1 MAQRGRPKKN
11 VEYVDDVNDINTQQ
25 NYSSVQ
31 QEEEDIVIEP
41 SSSSNTMNE
50 GTFNNYNPFS
60 ENVIERD
67 YATPK
72 TAVGVTQEIEEP
84 SFVPPSYEDIIAE
97 RNQAEELKYQQDSPF
112 DNPNPA
118 MNELDDKEKRI
129 ACESLVDTCLDIY
142 EQAHRYAQYV
152 IKVDE
157 ETLMK
162 KQAEGKIDLSMQI
175 PVAENGETMSV
186 GEFVAQY
193 NEQSAN
199 AIKYDKEFGYKVRP
213 AMIRVFMKRGWGM
226 TDEQYIL
233 LMFGKD
239 ITIKFG
245 MMYSL
250 KKTINSTLDT
260 LEKAYQRNNR
270 GGANSSNVDVYERN
284 ETASQQDDIND
295 YDIPTY
301 EVEEVENVN
310 ETYTQGMNINMPQN
324 PRDSMAQHP
333 KEVQNVLR
341 RTKKNTN
348 DDANKSNYEA
358 GEREGEEY

>member
-1 MAQRGRPKKN
+1 MAQRGRPKKQ
-11 VEYVDDVNDINTQQ
+11 VEYVDDINDINSSTNQQ
-25 NYSSVQ
+25 NYSSDV
-31 QEEEDIVIEP
+31 EEDFEP
-41 SSSSNTMNE
+41 QSPPSSNTNNE

-60 ENVIERD
+60 ENVVERD

-97 RNQAEELKYQQDSPF
+97 RNQAEELKFQQDSPF

-157 ETLMK
+157 ESLMK
-162 KQAEGKIDLSMQI
+162 KQAEGKIDLSMEI
-175 PVAENGETMSV
+175 PISENGESMSV

-213 AMIRVFMKRGWGM
+213 AMIRVFLKRGWGM
-226 TDEQYIL
+226 TDEQYL
-233 LMFGKD
+233 LFMFGKD
-239 ITIKFG
+239 ITIKLG

-250 KKTINSTLDT
+250 KKTINSSLEMF
-260 LEKAYQRNNR
+260 EKAYRRSN
-270 GGANSSNVDVYERN
+270 GGARNSESNVNVYERN
-284 ETASQQDDIND
+284 ESGSIQEEDN

-301 EVEEVENVN
+301 EVEEVTSVN
-310 ETYTQGMNINMPQN
+310 ETFTQGMNINMPQN
-324 PRDSMAQHP
+324 PRDTMAQHP
-333 KEVQNVLR
+333 KEVRNVLR
-341 RTKKNTN
+341 RTKNKNN
-348 DDANKSNYEA
+348 EANEGGEEA
-358 GEREGEEY
+358 GGGITEEY